1 MNANN
6 LLSIITPESLFSKPD
21 ISIIKKEY
29 HNLVKVWHPD
39 KNPDKLANEVF
50 QHIGTL
56 YHQALHKVETGIWVL
71 PSIYEFISLEG
82 KKYRLHYKKQHSFE
96 LGEMYIGDT
105 NILFAIPKAN
115 HIFFENAHNTISKF
129 KFANDTMKKEMTRW
143 LPNIKYI
150 LPSHQY
156 DYMLIGKGQDV
167 VLLKD
172 LFEFFKRKSPPPEHV
187 AWIMSSLLNICCYLD
202 YAKLS
207 HNCISLDTVFI
218 SPRGHSAYLYG
229 GWWWSKRVGTKITQV
244 PARTASLMSSQQKNN
259 KIATQSLDLDM
270 VRAVGRELFRDLSG
284 AGLYQRKEI
293 PKPVSNWMTSTTS
306 GVAVE
311 DYRNWRKVMEKS
323 WGKPKF
329 HDMKVKVEDIYA

>member
-105 NILFAIPKAN
+105 NILFAIPKTN

-150 LPSHQY
+150 LPSH
-156 DYMLIGKGQDV
+156 
-167 VLLKD
+167 
-172 LFEFFKRKSPPPEHV
+172 H
-187 AWIMSSLLNICCYLD
+187 
-202 YAKLS
+202 
-207 HNCISLDTVFI
+207 
-218 SPRGHSAYLYG
+218 
-229 GWWWSKRVGTKITQV
+229 
-244 PARTASLMSSQQKNN
+244 
-259 KIATQSLDLDM
+259 
-270 VRAVGRELFRDLSG
+270 
-284 AGLYQRKEI
+284 
-293 PKPVSNWMTSTTS
+293 
-306 GVAVE
+306 
-311 DYRNWRKVMEKS
+311 
-323 WGKPKF
+323 
-329 HDMKVKVEDIYA
+329 